1 MTTPRTLR
9 SNVAK
14 KRDHAQAGLGQENFD
29 RDPRTTREARQPPAT
44 LRSRPKPTPKRR
56 HTGGAEAKA
65 GTGSPRKI
73 FAFARWIAQ
82 AITAYQ
88 RRISSEGSSPKAAAR
103 AAASVLVMPTVSFAH
118 LPCLS
123 KERARKSKGTAR
135 RPCPSYTGCLRFF
148 RRAFIS
154 AT

>member
-1 MTTPRTLR
+1 MTTPKTLR

-14 KRDHAQAGLGQENFD
+14 KKKDHAQVGLGQGNLN

-44 LRSRPKPTPKRR
+44 PKSRPKPPPKRR
-56 HTGGAEAKA
+56 HTGGANAKA

-88 RRISSEGSSPKAAAR
+88 RRISSEGSKPAAI
-103 AAASVLVMPTVSFAH
+103 
-118 LPCLS
+118 
-123 KERARKSKGTAR
+123 AR
-135 RPCPSYTGCLRFF
+135 RLASKYRTHRH
-148 RRAFIS
+148 
-154 AT
+154 